1 MKDTTSLGDLAEW
14 KVATALMESGKKVL
28 RPVSNASRY
37 DLVIDNGDGTFTRV
51 QCKTGILRDGRVA
64 FRLYSMSG
72 HRGTIGRDYAGQVD
86 AFGIYC
92 PQNRQA
98 YLVPM
103 ADIAD
108 RRGASCLRIQP
119 ARNGQLKRTRRA
131 ERYLIGSPSAPST
144 LISRRAGG
152 APTP

>member
-1 MKDTTSLGDLAEW
+1 MKDTTSRGDLAEW
-14 KVATALMESGKKVL
+14 KVATALIESGKKVL
-28 RPVSNASRY
+28 RPVSSASRY
-37 DLVIDNGDGTFTRV
+37 DLVIDNEDGTFTRI
-51 QCKTGILRDGRVA
+51 QCKSGVLRDGRVM

-72 HRGTIGRDYAGQVD
+72 HRGTVGRDYAGQVD

-108 RRGASCLRIQP
+108 KRGASCLRVEP
-119 ARNGQLKRTRRA
+119 ARNGQRKRTRPA
-131 ERYLIGSPSAPST
+131 ERYLISSSVPALFP
-144 LISRRAGG
+144 
-152 APTP
+152 